1 MLCVNHLLM
10 AARLERGQNSLFG
23 LPSIDKNP
31 KRLYL
36 ELEVT
41 FVNEVKSSF
50 ITALV
55 DTGADVNLINASFL
69 KKLFPDVDIN
79 ANMEETS
86 LKVQGFSGERV
97 GLIGSIKICARGHKL
112 LSYRELEFLV
122 FDFDSGFPVVLGLH
136 VLETLSLN
144 LVYKLRN
151 NAKQPTLVHQKSKFD
166 GLITSYYRDDL

>member
-1 MLCVNHLLM
+1 MLRVNHLLM

-41 FVNEVKSSF
+41 FINEVKSSF

-86 LKVQGFSGERV
+86 LKVQGFSGGSV
-97 GLIGSIKICARGHKL
+97 GPMGSIKIYARGHRL
-112 LSYRELEFLV
+112 LFI
-122 FDFDSGFPVVLGLH
+122 G
-136 VLETLSLN
+136 N
-144 LVYKLRN
+144 
-151 NAKQPTLVHQKSKFD
+151 
-166 GLITSYYRDDL
+166 